1 MEKINVFN
9 YKQYRDGS
17 ENDVNARVSHVNY
30 VIQGF
35 NEANDLGYYEI
46 DLSVSPVVNVS
57 TQRGIIEIFNV
68 NAVPPDPAFG
78 TSTSFTIN
86 NPDLDLS
93 LANRENIY
101 VQYSVYY
108 SQAPVD
114 NAIPYLISTGVVS
127 GLQFTL
133 YNANPAVGLASQWQ
147 GDLYIYYEL
156 YTKN

>member
-1 MEKINVFN
+1 MEKIDVFN
-9 YKQYRDGS
+9 YKKYRDGA

-35 NEANDLGYYEI
+35 NDANDLGYYEI
-46 DLSVSPVVNVS
+46 DMAGPLVVNVN
-57 TQRGIIEIFNV
+57 TQRGIIEIYNV
-68 NAVPPDPAFG
+68 DTIAPSPAFG
-78 TSTSFTIN
+78 SSANFIIN

-108 SQAPVD
+108 SQVAND
-114 NAIPYLISTGVVS
+114 NAIPYLISTGAVS

-133 YNANPAVGLASQWQ
+133 YNANPALDLVNQWQ
-147 GDLYIYYEL
+147 GALYVYYEL